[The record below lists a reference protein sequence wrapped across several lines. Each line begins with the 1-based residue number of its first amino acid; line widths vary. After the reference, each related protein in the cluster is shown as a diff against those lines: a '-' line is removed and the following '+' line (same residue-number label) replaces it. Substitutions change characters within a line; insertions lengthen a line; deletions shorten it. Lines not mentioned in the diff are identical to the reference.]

1 MRAEPPMPAQF
12 TRMRAVP
19 LAASPLAIAA
29 LTSSSLVTSPTS
41 ATPLTSAATFSAF
54 SLLWSSTA
62 IFAPL
67 AAIARAVA
75 APRPEPP
82 PVMRTETSFNCMTK
96 PFLGR
101 FLKFSSWFELF
112 LGRFLSLISSPLS
125 GDGLLFIRQHAAE
138 QQRFH
143 MRDVIAAYLVGD
155 GTYAGGARHRMA
167 AEEQMI
173 AGADQARVEQDR
185 IDF

>member
-1 MRAEPPMPAQF
+1 MRAEPPMPAQL

-19 LAASPLAIAA
+19 LATSPLAIAA

-54 SLLWSSTA
+54 SLFWSSTA
-62 IFAPL
+62 ILAPL

-82 PVMRTETSFNCMTK
+82 PVMRTGTSFNCMTK

-101 FLKFSSWFELF
+101 FLKFIGLFELF
-112 LGRFLSLISSPLS
+112 LGRFLLFCSPLF
-125 GDGLLFIRQHAAE
+125 GDGFLLIRLQHAAE
-138 QQRFH
+138 QQGFH
-143 MRDVIAAYLVGD
+143 M
-155 GTYAGGARHRMA
+155 
-167 AEEQMI
+167 
-173 AGADQARVEQDR
+173 
-185 IDF
+185 